1 MNGVDIMRTFIEA
14 EPTSP
19 VQLYF
24 RDLKR
29 HKLLDREQENVL
41 ARRFR
46 SKHDQEALRQ
56 LINGNLRLVVKIA
69 KGFSIGYGVSFT
81 DLIQE
86 GNMGLV
92 HAARKYDPLKKVKFS
107 YYASFWIKAYI
118 YKYLMNNH
126 RSVRIGTTQSQRK
139 LFYNFKKVKTKLRRE
154 GIEPT
159 PEEIAKKLN
168 VPKKD
173 VIEMQ
178 QRLEQ
183 PDISL
188 NDPLRNREHEELGDT
203 FISSSTSA
211 EDKVVKYQ
219 LQALLRENARQFK
232 KTLDVRE
239 KEILKRR
246 ILSIRPATLKTLGDK
261 YGVSRERIRQVE
273 SRIIEK
279 LRDYLLK
286 EFPDIERYFNN

>member
-1 MNGVDIMRTFIEA
+1 MRTYIEA

-19 VQLYF
+19 AQLYF

-29 HKLLDREQENVL
+29 HKLLDREQEKIL

-46 SKHDQEALRQ
+46 SKHDQEALRK

-69 KGFSIGYGVSFT
+69 KGFSVGNGVSFT

-92 HAARKYDPLKKVKFS
+92 HAARKYDPSKKVKFS

-139 LFYNFKKVKTKLRRE
+139 LFYNFKKVKTKLLQE

-159 PEEIAKKLN
+159 PEEIAKQLN

-173 VIEMQ
+173 VTEMQ
-178 QRLEQ
+178 QRLER

-188 NDPLRNREHEELGDT
+188 NDPLRNREHEEIGDT
-203 FISSSTSA
+203 LISSSKSV
-211 EDKVVKYQ
+211 EDKIVKYQ

-232 KTLDVRE
+232 KALDCRE
-239 KEILKRR
+239 KETLKRR
-246 ILSIRPATLKTLGDK
+246 ILSVQPVTLKTLGNK

-279 LRDYLLK
+279 LRGYLLK

>member
-1 MNGVDIMRTFIEA
+1 MRTFMEA
-14 EPTSP
+14 ESTSP
-19 VQLYF
+19 AQLYF
-24 RDLKR
+24 RDLKK
-29 HKLLDREQENVL
+29 HKLLDREQEKTL

-46 SKHDQEALRQ
+46 SQHDQEALGK

-69 KGFSIGYGVSFT
+69 KGFFVGNGVSFQ

-92 HAARKYDPLKKVKFS
+92 HAARKYDPLKNVKFS

-139 LFYNFKKVKTKLRRE
+139 LFYNFKKVKTKLLQE

-159 PEEIAKKLN
+159 PEEIAKQLN

-178 QRLEQ
+178 QRLEH

-188 NDPLRNREHEELGDT
+188 NDPLPNRHHEEIGDKL
-203 FISSSTSA
+203 ISSSTSP
-211 EDKVVKYQ
+211 EENFIKRQ
-219 LQALLRENARQFK
+219 LEALLRENARQFRK
-232 KTLDVRE
+232 NLTSRE
-239 KEILKRR
+239 KEILRRR
-246 ILSIRPATLKTLGDK
+246 ILSIRPVTLKILGNK

-273 SRIIEK
+273 SRLIEK

-286 EFPDIERYFNN
+286 EFPDIERYSNN

>member
-1 MNGVDIMRTFIEA
+1 MRTFMEA
-14 EPTSP
+14 ESTSP
-19 VQLYF
+19 AQLYF
-24 RDLKR
+24 RDLKK
-29 HKLLDREQENVL
+29 HKLLDREQEKTL

-46 SKHDQEALRQ
+46 SQHDQEALGK

-69 KGFSIGYGVSFT
+69 KGFFVGNGVSFQ

-139 LFYNFKKVKTKLRRE
+139 LFYNFKKVKTKLLQE

-159 PEEIAKKLN
+159 PEEIAKQLN

-178 QRLEQ
+178 QRLEH

-188 NDPLRNREHEELGDT
+188 NDPLPNRHHKEIGDKL
-203 FISSSTSA
+203 ISSSTSP
-211 EDKVVKYQ
+211 EENFIKRQ
-219 LQALLRENARQFK
+219 LEALLRENARQFRK
-232 KTLDVRE
+232 NLTSRE
-239 KEILKRR
+239 KEILRRR
-246 ILSIRPATLKTLGDK
+246 ILSIRPVTLKILGNK

-273 SRIIEK
+273 SRLIEK

-286 EFPDIERYFNN
+286 EFPDIERYSNN

>member
-1 MNGVDIMRTFIEA
+1 MRMFIEA

-19 VQLYF
+19 TQLYF

-29 HKLLDREQENVL
+29 HKLLDREQEKTL
-41 ARRFR
+41 AQRFR
-46 SKHDQEALRQ
+46 SKHDQEALRK

-69 KGFSIGYGVSFT
+69 KGFAVGNGVSFT

-139 LFYNFKKVKTKLRRE
+139 LFYNFKKVKTKLLQE

-159 PEEIAKKLN
+159 PEEIAKQLN

-173 VIEMQ
+173 VTEMQ
-178 QRLEQ
+178 QRLER

-188 NDPLRNREHEELGDT
+188 NDPLRNREHEEIGDT
-203 FISSSTSA
+203 LISSSTSV
-211 EDKVVKYQ
+211 EDKIIKYQ

-232 KTLDVRE
+232 KTLDFRE

-246 ILSIRPATLKTLGDK
+246 ILSIQPATLKTLGDK

-279 LRDYLLK
+279 LRAYLLK

>member
-1 MNGVDIMRTFIEA
+1 
-14 EPTSP
+14 
-19 VQLYF
+19 
-24 RDLKR
+24 
-29 HKLLDREQENVL
+29 
-41 ARRFR
+41 
-46 SKHDQEALRQ
+46 
-56 LINGNLRLVVKIA
+56 
-69 KGFSIGYGVSFT
+69 
-81 DLIQE
+81 
-86 GNMGLV
+86 MGLV
-92 HAARKYDPLKKVKFS
+92 HAARKYDPSKKVKFS

-139 LFYNFKKVKTKLRRE
+139 LFYNFKKVKTKLLQE

-159 PEEIAKKLN
+159 PEEIAKQLN

-173 VIEMQ
+173 VTEMQ
-178 QRLEQ
+178 QRLER

-188 NDPLRNREHEELGDT
+188 NDPLRNREHEEIGDT
-203 FISSSTSA
+203 LISSSKSV
-211 EDKVVKYQ
+211 EDKIVKYQ

-232 KTLDVRE
+232 KALDCRE
-239 KEILKRR
+239 KETLKRR
-246 ILSIRPATLKTLGDK
+246 ILSVQPVTLKTLGNK

-279 LRDYLLK
+279 LRGYLLK

>member
-1 MNGVDIMRTFIEA
+1 MRTFIEA
-14 EPTSP
+14 ETTSP

-29 HKLLDREQENVL
+29 HKLLDREQEQVL

-46 SKHDQEALRQ
+46 SQHDQEALRQ

-69 KGFSIGYGVSFT
+69 KGFSVGNGVSFT

-139 LFYNFKKVKTKLRRE
+139 LFYNFKKVKTKLKHE
-154 GIEPT
+154 GIAPT

-188 NDPLRNREHEELGDT
+188 NDPLRNREHEEIGDT
-203 FISSSTSA
+203 LISSSTSA

-232 KTLDVRE
+232 KTLDFRE

>member
-1 MNGVDIMRTFIEA
+1 MRTLTEL
-14 EPTSP
+14 EPSTTA
-19 VQLYF
+19 QIYF
-24 RDLKR
+24 RDLR
-29 HKLLDREQENVL
+29 QHKLLDREQEKVL

-46 SKHDQEALRQ
+46 QQNDQEALGQ

-69 KGFSIGYGVSFT
+69 KGFWTGNGVSFT

-92 HAARKYDPLKKVKFS
+92 QAARKFDPVKKVKFS

-118 YKYLMNNH
+118 HKYLMNNH

-139 LFYNFKKVKTKLRRE
+139 LFYNFKKTKTSLMQE
-154 GIEPT
+154 GVQPT
-159 PEEIAKKLN
+159 AEEISKRLN
-168 VPKKD
+168 VPIRD

-178 QRLEQ
+178 QRLEH

-188 NDPLRNREHEELGDT
+188 NDPLRSREHEEIVDKL
-203 FISSSTSA
+203 ISSATA
-211 EDKVVKYQ
+211 ADEKIEEHQ
-219 LQALLRENARQFK
+219 LQALVRDNVREFK
-232 KTLDVRE
+232 KQLDHRE
-239 KEILKRR
+239 KEILERR
-246 ILSIRPATLKTLGDK
+246 ILAVQPVTLKVLGNE

-279 LRDYLLK
+279 FRNYLLK
-286 EFPDIERYFNN
+286 ELPDIERYFNN